1 VAGVVPAQTLL
12 ALLVASALHGVGRG
26 KTALRTAYF
35 VPYMT
40 STVAVTTIFMQ
51 LFVQGG
57 PASRALSLIGLPDVT
72 WYAESSMALAFL
84 VIVYVYMFVGLYI
97 VIFVGGIETI
107 PDYLYEAANIDGA
120 GAVRRFWHVTLPGV
134 RPFAV
139 FVLVAGIIQAIQV
152 FDQAY
157 VISGGT
163 VLGSPAGATSTI
175 VIFIYQQAFRL
186 NAVGYASAA
195 TVVLLLIVLAA
206 GVLSRRISPK
216 EA

>member
-1 VAGVVPAQTLL
+1 
-12 ALLVASALHGVGRG
+12 
-26 KTALRTAYF
+26 
-35 VPYMT
+35 MT
-40 STVAVTTIFMQ
+40 STVAITTIFMQ
-51 LFVQGG
+51 LFVKGG
-57 PASRALSLIGLPDVT
+57 PATEALTLLGFPDAT
-72 WYAESSMALAFL
+72 WYADSGLALGFL

-107 PDYLYEAANIDGA
+107 PPELYEAAEMDGA
-120 GAVRRFWHVTLPGV
+120 GGARRFWHITIPGV

-139 FVLVAGIIQAIQV
+139 FVVVAGVIQAVQV

-157 VISGGT
+157 VIAGGT

-186 NAVGYASAA
+186 NALGYASAA
-195 TVVLLLIVLAA
+195 TVVLLVIVLLA
-206 GVLSRRISPK
+206 GLISRRLGPK